1 MIIGWTTLDFRHQRV
16 FALFLN
22 DLGTTTDDKLFLR
35 QSLAGSLLLVNI
47 LFEDADWS
55 STTRSCEVGGRP
67 QSAFPIPLHQ
77 VGPFLSEHSAGHA
90 FQRVDFRS
98 IATPWPLW

>member
-35 QSLAGSLLLVNI
+35 QSLASGPLRVSLAIPPVFDAIQLGTLLDV
-47 LFEDADWS
+47 A
-55 STTRSCEVGGRP
+55 
-67 QSAFPIPLHQ
+67 
-77 VGPFLSEHSAGHA
+77 
-90 FQRVDFRS
+90 
-98 IATPWPLW
+98 

>member
-35 QSLAGSLLLVNI
+35 QSLVT
-47 LFEDADWS
+47 F
-55 STTRSCEVGGRP
+55 
-67 QSAFPIPLHQ
+67 Q
-77 VGPFLSEHSAGHA
+77 VP
-90 FQRVDFRS
+90 RKR
-98 IATPWPLW
+98 